1 MTKKFF
7 ATVTF
12 ILAIFFAATVK
23 ASAMEEATIQWFQHK
38 VVEGDT
44 MYSIS
49 VEYNVPIY
57 QLQIANRMVEDD
69 FTVYKDSYLT
79 IPTLVVH
86 TVTSDSET
94 VESLA
99 NKYQSG
105 IEEIVE
111 MNYLET
117 TDLMVGQKLV
127 VPTPFYESDWS
138 PRLTTSSTTAT
149 TTTTTTTTTTNFVV
163 STPSAYDVNGDGT
176 TNLCDVIHLIQYINE
191 NNAIAGSPTFWTDI
205 NEDSFID
212 IEDVVDLM
220 RFVAVPRENLFDYE
234 IQPGDTIY
242 NISKRFNVSQQEI
255 LALNPALVDVNK
267 INVGDYLRI
276 NAVTTTTTVTTTS
289 TSTTTVTTTTTTNQN
304 ELDSMISNFVSQQE
318 AKYAGINIGIGIY
331 NLETGNSYYVNGNE
345 AISGGCTV
353 KAAFELFA
361 LQECEKRNLDIST
374 YTLTYKE
381 EHYNSGSGVIKKS
394 AFGTE
399 YTLEYLFRVLLEVSD
414 NTAYNILLDEF
425 GIGNFQTYLASIEGQ
440 QLNYRKYG
448 DVTAVQRVN
457 EWRAIWD
464 YINSDA
470 QYASVLKYNLDI
482 AQYSYVEQGM
492 KNSHEV
498 LHKSGWC
505 TGNSYT
511 CAADG
516 LIIDS
521 KYAVVILTE
530 DYTTGTAH
538 TDVVRQFGAVIEK
551 AIENG
556 LL

>member
-1 MTKKFF
+1 MKKFF
-7 ATVTF
+7 ATLSFILVTF
-12 ILAIFFAATVK
+12 FACTVNVF
-23 ASAMEEATIQWFQHK
+23 AMEEARIEWLQHK
-38 VVEGDT
+38 VAEGET

-49 VEYNVPIY
+49 VKYNVPIY
-57 QLQIANRMVEDD
+57 QLQIANEMSEDE
-69 FTVYKDSYLT
+69 FTVYADSYLT
-79 IPTLVVH
+79 IPTLVIH
-86 TVTSDSET
+86 TVTYNSNT
-94 VESLA
+94 VDVLA
-99 NKYQSG
+99 HKYNSSV
-105 IEEIVE
+105 EEIMQ
-111 MNYLET
+111 MNSLET
-117 TDLMVGQKLV
+117 TELTVGQRV
-127 VPTPFYESDWS
+127 IVRTPFYASDWP
-138 PRLTTSSTTAT
+138 PRKTSATTTST
-149 TTTTTTTTTTNFVV
+149 TTTTTTTTTTYFVV
-163 STPSAYDVNGDGT
+163 NAPSAYDINGDGAT
-176 TNLCDVIHLIQYINE
+176 SISDVIHLCQ
-191 NNAIAGSPTFWTDI
+191 FI
-205 NEDSFID
+205 NEDPRIAGRQLFWLDVNEDGAIDMVDVADLLQFI
-212 IEDVVDLM
+212 
-220 RFVAVPRENLFDYE
+220 AQPRENLFDYE
-234 IQPGDTIY
+234 IQSGDTIT
-242 NISKRFNVSQQEI
+242 NISKRFNVSQASI
-255 LALNPALVDVNK
+255 MALNPNLTDPNK

-289 TSTTTVTTTTTTNQN
+289 TSITTVTTTTTTNQN
-304 ELDSMISNFVSQQE
+304 ELESMISNFVSQQE

-425 GIGNFQTYLASIEGQ
+425 GIGNFQTYLDSIEGQ

-482 AQYSYVEQGM
+482 AQYSYVQEGFI
-492 KNSHEV
+492 NSHEV